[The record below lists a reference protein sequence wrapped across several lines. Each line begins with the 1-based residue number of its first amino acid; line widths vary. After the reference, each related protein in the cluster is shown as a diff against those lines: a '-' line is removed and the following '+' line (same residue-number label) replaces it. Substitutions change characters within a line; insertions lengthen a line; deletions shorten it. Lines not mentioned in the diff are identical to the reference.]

1 MNRINVLKFL
11 HSKFKYGALSAVF
24 IMVLSILGSTSA
36 LGQSTISGVV
46 TDASSKPIQ
55 GVTVLVKNA
64 NTGAITDAE
73 GKFSLSAKTTDVL
86 EFSFLSFE
94 TQEILVGNQT
104 VFTVQMKQN
113 SEALEGVIAIGY
125 GTQKKSH
132 LTGSISKIENK
143 TLDQIPIGR
152 VDDALT
158 GQITGV
164 NIQMTNP
171 SAGEAPTI
179 KVRGQGSISF
189 DASPLIVVDGIAVG
203 SDPDYLSSLD
213 MNDVASIEVLKD
225 AASSSIYG
233 SRGANGIIMITTKG
247 GVEGPT
253 QFSYNSYVGIKSVPH
268 RDVLPSL
275 SDWFAQTEG
284 EAQIAA
290 RREYIEKFGEGTD
303 WEKVMFDG
311 GLITS
316 HSVSASGGTK
326 NTKFMTSLSYLND
339 QGVLLTDNFEKL
351 NFRLNLDTRIND
363 RVSFGVVLNP
373 STTEQR
379 RFPIGVHDALRQ
391 NPWLPLYLTEDNI
404 KYVNRTRENG
414 AYANAKVGDYAM
426 ERMFD
431 DFDLIANAP
440 DPGNSG
446 TDISSTSNQSALAK
460 VLERDRRR
468 FQTKI
473 FTNAYLNINLT
484 DNLFFKQNIG
494 GDLRFSKDENWAG
507 VQSSRNFAGGTE
519 ASRSTSDQVHAIS
532 ESTLNFSKIIN
543 TNHELNA
550 VGGFAFESWNR
561 DYSSIDAAGYS
572 NDLIKTIPA
581 ANVVGASTSK
591 TSEALASFLSR
602 VNYAYA
608 DKYLVSLSAR
618 WDGSSKFGPDNKY
631 GFFPAA
637 SVGWNIAKEDFM
649 NSVTMISD
657 FKGRLSYGV
666 SGSNSGIGEYD
677 YIGLISP
684 VGTALGGNTTNGYN
698 ATNISNSELGWEKL
712 KEVNIGF
719 DVALYKGKIGATA
732 DFYNRT
738 SSELLLDLPVPA
750 VTGFQTALVNKGIVE
765 NKGFELELFANPLK
779 SKTTKWRTSVLLT
792 HNKNT
797 LVDFA
802 GASGLI
808 SIVDDKRPAEWVAI
822 EGNPISS
829 FYGYVVSGE
838 EIDPQYIKNPFY
850 PIGGQ
855 TQDIYVRDL
864 NGDGVIDTDDRT
876 VLGSPYPDYIYSWN
890 NTVSYAGFDLTLMF
904 QGSQGAEVRNIA
916 SQYINNEFAGDQ
928 DYIATFPDADKVV
941 QRIYTSDDIQ
951 DADYFA
957 LRNLNLGYTF
967 KKASIGKIGLG
978 GLRLYVGG
986 QNLMYV
992 MAKNYVGYNPEGIDQ
1007 GADNPLTY
1015 GYQRGP
1021 APIYRTISFGVN
1033 VKL

>member
-1 MNRINVLKFL
+1 MNKSKLLKLFKKDDKGMTKAFL
-11 HSKFKYGALSAVF
+11 IGIFAMLMSSISAFAQAPISGTISDQGGEPLNGVAVF
-24 IMVLSILGSTSA
+24 IKGS
-36 LGQSTISGVV
+36 
-46 TDASSKPIQ
+46 
-55 GVTVLVKNA
+55 NA
-64 NTGAITDAE
+64 GAITDDKGSFAL
-73 GKFSLSAKTTDVL
+73 KAKSDDVL
-86 EFSFLSFE
+86 IISFIGYTEQQLV
-94 TQEILVGNQT
+94 VGNQT
-104 VFTVQMKQN
+104 LFKITLQEN
-113 SEALEGVIAIGY
+113 TASLDGVIAIGY

-132 LTGSISKIENK
+132 LTGSISKVDNK

-189 DASPLIVVDGIAVG
+189 DASPLIVIDGIAVG

-507 VQSSRNFAGGTE
+507 VQSSRNFEGGTE

-532 ESTLNFSKIIN
+532 ESTLNFSKTIN

-561 DYSSIDAAGYS
+561 DYSSINAAGYS

-941 QRIYTSDDIQ
+941 ERIYTSDDIQ

-978 GLRLYVGG
+978 GLRVYVGG

>member
-1 MNRINVLKFL
+1 M
-11 HSKFKYGALSAVF
+11 
-24 IMVLSILGSTSA
+24 
-36 LGQSTISGVV
+36 
-46 TDASSKPIQ
+46 
-55 GVTVLVKNA
+55 
-64 NTGAITDAE
+64 
-73 GKFSLSAKTTDVL
+73 
-86 EFSFLSFE
+86 
-94 TQEILVGNQT
+94 
-104 VFTVQMKQN
+104 
-113 SEALEGVIAIGY
+113 
-125 GTQKKSH
+125 
-132 LTGSISKIENK
+132 
-143 TLDQIPIGR
+143 
-152 VDDALT
+152 
-158 GQITGV
+158 
-164 NIQMTNP
+164 
-171 SAGEAPTI
+171 
-179 KVRGQGSISF
+179 
-189 DASPLIVVDGIAVG
+189 
-203 SDPDYLSSLD
+203 
-213 MNDVASIEVLKD
+213 
-225 AASSSIYG
+225 
-233 SRGANGIIMITTKG
+233 
-247 GVEGPT
+247 
-253 QFSYNSYVGIKSVPH
+253 
-268 RDVLPSL
+268 
-275 SDWFAQTEG
+275 
-284 EAQIAA
+284 
-290 RREYIEKFGEGTD
+290 
-303 WEKVMFDG
+303 
-311 GLITS
+311 
-316 HSVSASGGTK
+316 
-326 NTKFMTSLSYLND
+326 
-339 QGVLLTDNFEKL
+339 
-351 NFRLNLDTRIND
+351 
-363 RVSFGVVLNP
+363 
-373 STTEQR
+373 
-379 RFPIGVHDALRQ
+379 
-391 NPWLPLYLTEDNI
+391 
-404 KYVNRTRENG
+404 
-414 AYANAKVGDYAM
+414 
-426 ERMFD
+426 
-431 DFDLIANAP
+431 
-440 DPGNSG
+440 
-446 TDISSTSNQSALAK
+446 
-460 VLERDRRR
+460 
-468 FQTKI
+468 
-473 FTNAYLNINLT
+473 
-484 DNLFFKQNIG
+484 
-494 GDLRFSKDENWAG
+494 
-507 VQSSRNFAGGTE
+507 
-519 ASRSTSDQVHAIS
+519 
-532 ESTLNFSKIIN
+532 
-543 TNHELNA
+543 
-550 VGGFAFESWNR
+550 
-561 DYSSIDAAGYS
+561 
-572 NDLIKTIPA
+572 
-581 ANVVGASTSK
+581 
-591 TSEALASFLSR
+591 SR

>member
-1 MNRINVLKFL
+1 MNKINTIKFL
-11 HSKFKYGALSAVF
+11 RTDRRRLIKSIFMVCLAMLFSSSAWAQSQVTGT
-24 IMVLSILGSTSA
+24 IKGEDGNSI
-36 LGQSTISGVV
+36 I
-46 TDASSKPIQ
+46 
-55 GVTVLVKNA
+55 GVTVLVKGTAKGAISDASGSFSLNA
-64 NTGAITDAE
+64 NTTDI
-73 GKFSLSAKTTDVL
+73 LV
-86 EFSFLSFE
+86 FSFIGFE
-94 TQEILVGNQT
+94 TQEIEVGNQT
-104 VFTVQMKQN
+104 KFAITMKDN
-113 SEALEGVIAIGY
+113 SESLDGVIAIGY

-132 LTGSISKIENK
+132 LTGSISKVENK

-507 VQSSRNFAGGTE
+507 VQSSRNFKGGTE